1 MQPTLRYLQKLG
13 PVKGIRIR
21 ISTFILVRSKK
32 CLGSFVDVLKKSVLK
47 VSNRIS
53 ENGVNTQNDHIK
65 FCSQKPGVCVSH

>member
-32 CLGSFVDVLKKSVLK
+32 CLVFFVDVLKKSVLK

-53 ENGVNTQNDHIK
+53 EN
-65 FCSQKPGVCVSH
+65 

>member
-1 MQPTLRYLQKLG
+1 MQLTLRYLQKPA

-32 CLGSFVDVLKKSVLK
+32 CLGSFADVSKKSVFK

-53 ENGVNTQNDHIK
+53 EN
-65 FCSQKPGVCVSH
+65 